1 MKDRM
6 KEDWKYCTIGEL
18 CNKTNGLWKGKKEP
32 FVNVGVIRNANFTKD
47 FSLSF
52 DNIEYLDVEEKQYK
66 TRKLYKGDLIV
77 EKSGGSEKQPVGRTV
92 LFDKEDG
99 EYSFSNFTS
108 VLRIKDRRV
117 ITPEFLYKYILYV
130 YLRGDMRK
138 MQKAT
143 TGIHNIEFDKYL
155 SIEVPTI
162 PLSEQQDIVRYL
174 DESFAKIDALKVN
187 AEKSLADAKALFQ
200 AELKKAMEPKEGWE
214 EKKLGEVADIKGG
227 KRVPKGYKLQ
237 SEPTLHKYI
246 RVADFNDC
254 GSVDLSDIQYIS
266 DDVFEQIKRYTIS
279 TEDVYISIAGT
290 IGKSGIIPEELEG
303 ANLTENACKLV
314 LDKNLDKRFV
324 YYFTQSNL
332 FKKQID
338 ILTKKS
344 AQPKLALT
352 RLAIVELAYPSLS
365 EQQSI
370 VTHLDTLSAKVTQLQ
385 QNLEKIKTECD
396 ALKQALLKQVFK

>member
-1 MKDRM
+1 MKDN
-6 KEDWKYCTIGEL
+6 WKYI
-18 CNKTNGLWKGKKEP
+18 P
-32 FVNVGVIRNANFTKD
+32 FVQSIKKIPKQPNVKSKD
-47 FSLSF
+47 
-52 DNIEYLDVEEKQYK
+52 YLPVGMYPIVSQES
-66 TRKLYKGDLIV
+66 DLI
-77 EKSGGSEKQPVGRTV
+77 SGYSNDVSLLYQHDKPVVVFGDHTKNV
-92 LFDKEDG
+92 KYVDFDFVTGADGTHILLPIEELDSKFYYYFLRSIKLRDLGYARHLKLLKEID
-99 EYSFSNFTS
+99 
-108 VLRIKDRRV
+108 
-117 ITPEFLYKYILYV
+117 
-130 YLRGDMRK
+130 
-138 MQKAT
+138 
-143 TGIHNIEFDKYL
+143 
-155 SIEVPTI
+155 VPI
-162 PLSEQQDIVRYL
+162 PPISEQQRIARYL
-174 DESFAKIDALKVN
+174 DESFAKIDALKAN

-279 TEDVYISIAGT
+279 TEDLYISIAGT

-370 VTHLDTLSAKVTQLQ
+370 VTHLNTLSAKVTQLQ

>member
-1 MKDRM
+1 M
-6 KEDWKYCTIGEL
+6 KEGWKYSTIGEL
-18 CNKTNGLWKGKKEP
+18 CDKSNGLWKGKKEP

-47 FSLSF
+47 FTLSF
-52 DNIEYLDVEEKQYK
+52 DNIEYIDVEEKQYK

-108 VLRIKDRRV
+108 VLRIKDKNI

-130 YLRGDMRK
+130 YYRGDMRK

-155 SIEVPTI
+155 SIKVPTI
-162 PLSEQQDIVRYL
+162 PLSVQLSIVRYL
-174 DESFAKIDALKVN
+174 DESFAKIDALKAN

-214 EKKLGEVADIKGG
+214 EKKLGELCEIKGG

-237 SEPTLHKYI
+237 SEPTSHKYI

-266 DDVFEQIKRYTIS
+266 DEVYEQIKRYTIS
-279 TEDVYISIAGT
+279 TKDIYISIAGT
-290 IGKSGIIPEELEG
+290 IGKSGIIPKELEG

-314 LDKNLDKRFV
+314 LDEILNQKFV
-324 YYFTQSNL
+324 YYFTQSNI

-352 RLAIVELAYPSLS
+352 RLAIVKIAFPSLTT
-365 EQQSI
+365 QQTI

-385 QNLEKIKTECD
+385 QNLERIKTECD
-396 ALKQALLKQVFK
+396 ALKQALLRQVFE

>member
-18 CNKTNGLWKGKKEP
+18 CDKTNGLWKGKKEP

-200 AELKKAMEPKEGWE
+200 AELKKAMEPKKGWE
-214 EKKLGEVADIKGG
+214 EKKMGEVCNLSQGLAINKSTKHLIVEKSTIPLLRIKDMKNGTREVFVDDINYPQNCLTKPDEMIYTRTGTLG
-227 KRVPKGYKLQ
+227 LIFTGMYGIVHNNCFKINLSVPFLSKQFFMYYVSNEQFRNHILNLAERAAQ
-237 SEPTLHKYI
+237 PDITHK
-246 RVADFNDC
+246 
-254 GSVDLSDIQYIS
+254 
-266 DDVFEQIKRYTIS
+266 
-279 TEDVYISIAGT
+279 
-290 IGKSGIIPEELEG
+290 
-303 ANLTENACKLV
+303 
-314 LDKNLDKRFV
+314 
-324 YYFTQSNL
+324 L
-332 FKKQID
+332 FKSQVIY
-338 ILTKKS
+338 
-344 AQPKLALT
+344 
-352 RLAIVELAYPSLS
+352 YPSLS
-365 EQQSI
+365 TQQAI

-385 QNLEKIKTECD
+385 QNFEKIKVECD
-396 ALKQALLKQVFK
+396 ALKQALLQQVFE

>member
-1 MKDRM
+1 M
-6 KEDWKYCTIGEL
+6 KEGWKYVDLSSVCKVQNGYAFNSKLFNENKEGLPLIRIRDIKRGYSRTFTVEECAEDFYVENGDMLIGMDGDFNVGE
-18 CNKTNGLWKGKKEP
+18 WKGGHACLNQRVCKLIPTDKILGKFIFYVIPKALQEINSKTA
-32 FVNVGVIRNANFTKD
+32 FSTVKHLSSKQVNAIQLP
-47 FSLSF
+47 SLS
-52 DNIEYLDVEEKQYK
+52 
-66 TRKLYKGDLIV
+66 
-77 EKSGGSEKQPVGRTV
+77 
-92 LFDKEDG
+92 
-99 EYSFSNFTS
+99 
-108 VLRIKDRRV
+108 
-117 ITPEFLYKYILYV
+117 
-130 YLRGDMRK
+130 
-138 MQKAT
+138 
-143 TGIHNIEFDKYL
+143 
-155 SIEVPTI
+155 
-162 PLSEQQDIVRYL
+162 LSEQQDIVRYL

-279 TEDVYISIAGT
+279 TEDLYISIAGT

-396 ALKQALLKQVFK
+396 ALKQALLKQVFE

>member
-1 MKDRM
+1 MKDN
-6 KEDWKYCTIGEL
+6 WKYI
-18 CNKTNGLWKGKKEP
+18 P
-32 FVNVGVIRNANFTKD
+32 FVQSIKKIPKQPNVKSKD
-47 FSLSF
+47 
-52 DNIEYLDVEEKQYK
+52 YLPVGMYPIVSQES
-66 TRKLYKGDLIV
+66 DLI
-77 EKSGGSEKQPVGRTV
+77 SGYSNDVSLLYQHDKPVVVFGDHTKNV
-92 LFDKEDG
+92 KYVDFDFVTGADGTHILLPIEELDSKFYYYFLRSIKLRDLGYARHLKLLKEID
-99 EYSFSNFTS
+99 
-108 VLRIKDRRV
+108 
-117 ITPEFLYKYILYV
+117 
-130 YLRGDMRK
+130 
-138 MQKAT
+138 
-143 TGIHNIEFDKYL
+143 
-155 SIEVPTI
+155 VPI
-162 PLSEQQDIVRYL
+162 PPISEQQRIARYL
-174 DESFAKIDALKVN
+174 DESFAKIDALKAN

-385 QNLEKIKTECD
+385 QNLEKTKTECD
-396 ALKQALLKQVFK
+396 AMKQALLKQIFE

>member
-1 MKDRM
+1 M

-18 CNKTNGLWKGKKEP
+18 CDKTNGLWKGKKEP

-162 PLSEQQDIVRYL
+162 PLSEQQSIVRYL

-214 EKKLGEVADIKGG
+214 EKKLGELAENLRTGLNPRTHFKLNTPDATGYYITVRELKGFTFQVDEKTDRINQHAIERINQRSGLKIGDILYSG
-227 KRVPKGYKLQ
+227 
-237 SEPTLHKYI
+237 T
-246 RVADFNDC
+246 
-254 GSVDLSDIQYIS
+254 
-266 DDVFEQIKRYTIS
+266 
-279 TEDVYISIAGT
+279 GT
-290 IGKSGIIPEELEG
+290 IGRTSIV
-303 ANLTENACKLV
+303 TENPTWWNIKEGVYAITPKAFIDSKYLIYVLRCETIHKRILEKASGTTVKSIPMRELV
-314 LDKNLDKRFV
+314 NI
-324 YYFTQSNL
+324 T
-332 FKKQID
+332 IP
-338 ILTKKS
+338 LTS
-344 AQPKLALT
+344 LT
-352 RLAIVELAYPSLS
+352 D
-365 EQQSI
+365 QQSI
-370 VTHLDTLSAKVTQLQ
+370 VTHLDALSAKVTQLQ

>member
-1 MKDRM
+1 MKDN
-6 KEDWKYCTIGEL
+6 WKYI
-18 CNKTNGLWKGKKEP
+18 P
-32 FVNVGVIRNANFTKD
+32 FVQSIKKIPKQPNVKSKD
-47 FSLSF
+47 
-52 DNIEYLDVEEKQYK
+52 YLPVGMYPIVSQES
-66 TRKLYKGDLIV
+66 DLI
-77 EKSGGSEKQPVGRTV
+77 SGYSNDVSLLYQHDKPVVVFGDHTKNV
-92 LFDKEDG
+92 KYVDFDFVTGADGTHILLPIEELDSKFYYYFLRSIKLRDLGYARHLKLLKEID
-99 EYSFSNFTS
+99 
-108 VLRIKDRRV
+108 
-117 ITPEFLYKYILYV
+117 
-130 YLRGDMRK
+130 
-138 MQKAT
+138 
-143 TGIHNIEFDKYL
+143 
-155 SIEVPTI
+155 VPI
-162 PLSEQQDIVRYL
+162 PPISEQQRIARYL

-279 TEDVYISIAGT
+279 TEDLYISIAGT

-396 ALKQALLKQVFK
+396 ALKQALLKQVFE

>member
-1 MKDRM
+1 M
-6 KEDWKYCTIGEL
+6 KEVKKSLSLTLPCREGKVKWERKKLGEIATYINGFAFKPSDWVEKGRPIIRIQNLTDVKTKCNFSNRQDIPEKFHVADGDILISWSATLGVYEWLGGDAWLNQHIFKVVFDKINIDKYYFKYIIENSL
-18 CNKTNGLWKGKKEP
+18 SEMSKHTNGATMKHIRKG
-32 FVNVGVIRNANFTKD
+32 D
-47 FSLSF
+47 F
-52 DNIEYLDVEEKQYK
+52 DNIQ
-66 TRKLYKGDLIV
+66 I
-77 EKSGGSEKQPVGRTV
+77 PV
-92 LFDKEDG
+92 
-99 EYSFSNFTS
+99 
-108 VLRIKDRRV
+108 
-117 ITPEFLYKYILYV
+117 P
-130 YLRGDMRK
+130 
-138 MQKAT
+138 
-143 TGIHNIEFDKYL
+143 
-155 SIEVPTI
+155 

-174 DESFAKIDALKVN
+174 DESFAKIDALKAN